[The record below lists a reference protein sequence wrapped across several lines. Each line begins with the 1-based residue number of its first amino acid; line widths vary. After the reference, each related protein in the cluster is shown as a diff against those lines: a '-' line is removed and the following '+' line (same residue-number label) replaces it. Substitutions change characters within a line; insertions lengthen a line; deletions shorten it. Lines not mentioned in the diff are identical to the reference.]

1 MAAGGVSPKVGKI
14 VDLPANAPT
23 IGTVTDLANGGGV
36 TVAYTAG
43 DTSVGGPI
51 VNYTATS
58 TPGSISANGTSSPI
72 TVSGLTV
79 GTSYT
84 FTVKSNN
91 ASGSSPLSGSSSA
104 VTPTVPP
111 TSFYNIATATA
122 AGGETSLTFS
132 SIPGTYKSLQIRG
145 TGLITNSL
153 FLINYNGDTT
163 IANYGY
169 FHGLNGD
176 GTSTNA
182 FAINSTAPRIGV
194 TTGSG
199 SYQGAF
205 IFDLID
211 YASTTKN
218 KTHRSFYGIEYNG
231 TSTGSVGL
239 YSGEWLST
247 SAVTSITIKGNSSG
261 TFSAGATFALYGVN

>member
-23 IGTVTDLANGGGV
+23 IGTVTDLQNGGGV

-58 TPGSISANGTSSPI
+58 TPSSISANGASSPI

-111 TSFYNIATATA
+111 TNFYNIATLSGSGVSTV
-122 AGGETSLTFS
+122 TFS
-132 SIPGTYKSLQIRG
+132 SIPSTYKSLQVRVIAKNT
-145 TGLITNSL
+145 TGNDDVLVQL
-153 FLINYNGDTT
+153 NGDTGSNYAFHYLYGNGST
-163 IANYGY
+163 AAAGAGASQTYMNIPAISPNSTTNYGV
-169 FHGLNGD
+169 
-176 GTSTNA
+176 
-182 FAINSTAPRIGV
+182 GV
-194 TTGSG
+194 
-199 SYQGAF
+199 
-205 IFDLID
+205 FDLID
-211 YASTTKN
+211 YTSTTKY
-218 KTHRSFYGIEYNG
+218 KTARTFTGNDRNG
-231 TSTGSVGL
+231 SGNIWLASGL
-239 YSGEWLST
+239 WMST
-247 SAVTSITIKGNSSG
+247 SAVTSMTLYSTNTWSTG
-261 TFSAGATFALYGVN
+261 TSFALYGIN